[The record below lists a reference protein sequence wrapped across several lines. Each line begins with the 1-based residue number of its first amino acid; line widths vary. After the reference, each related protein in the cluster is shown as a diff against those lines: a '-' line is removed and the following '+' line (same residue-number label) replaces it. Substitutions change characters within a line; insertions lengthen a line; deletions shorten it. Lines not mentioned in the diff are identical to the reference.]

1 MKKLYYI
8 LLILIVSCTKN
19 PKDFKQHITGYW
31 EIKEVTLNDG
41 TKKQYNFNNTI
52 DYIEIN
58 DTTGFRKKMKPNLD
72 GTFQT
77 SNNLE
82 RFTVK
87 VENDS
92 LNLYYKTP
100 FSNWKETILHANN
113 NQLQVINK
121 NKDLYLYQR
130 YTPITLD

>member
-19 PKDFKQHITGYW
+19 PDDIKQHVTGYW

-41 TKKQYNFNNTI
+41 TKKQYNFNNTV

-87 VENDS
+87 VEKDS

-130 YTPITLD
+130 YTPITLE